1 MTAFSAEPLRSAFTG
16 SILVDGDEGFAAF
29 PFAVGAPSV
38 VVRPETVDDVTS
50 ALLLA
55 RQNTLA
61 VSVRSGGHSGGAWTS
76 TAGGLVLDM
85 SAFAD
90 IDVDGEF
97 VTIGTGSTW
106 GAVAAA
112 LQPHGLAISS
122 GDTKSVG
129 VGGLTL
135 GGGLGWLVRKYG
147 LALDSLVAA
156 RIVTA
161 NGDLVTASAGQNAE
175 LFWAIRGGGGNFG
188 VVLDFTFRAR
198 RLDGVVHGVLALGG
212 DLAVTIRGV
221 RDVLRSAPEELNVTL
236 MRFPAMG
243 GEPAGAPSLH
253 VLWAGSDLDE
263 AMAAI
268 QPLLDLPGVTTDGV
282 TAKPYADALEDPHL
296 PPPGTPVPTMVGNN
310 GWLPELSDAAV
321 EAIAAMAGQMPSSML
336 VIRFLL
342 GAFNR
347 VPADSTAFG
356 WRDAEAL
363 VMAVAF
369 LPPGA
374 DAALVEQTEAM
385 WQPVAG
391 FTVGTYGNF
400 AATAGERIVTLM
412 YPPQTRARLELVKRE
427 WDPKNLFNQN
437 QNVGP
442 PTI

>member
-1 MTAFSAEPLRSAFTG
+1 MTAFSAEPLRSSFSG

-38 VVRPETVDDVTS
+38 VVRPATVDDVMS
-50 ALLLA
+50 ALLFA
-55 RQNTLA
+55 RENTLA
-61 VSVRSGGHSGGAWTS
+61 VSIRSGGHSGGSWTS

-122 GDTKSVG
+122 GDTTSVG

-198 RLDGVVHGVLALGG
+198 RLDGVVHGVLELGG
-212 DLAVTIRGV
+212 DLAATIRGI
-221 RDVLRSAPEELNVTL
+221 RDIIRSAPEELNVTL

-268 QPLLDLPGVTTDGV
+268 QPLLNLPGVSTEGV

-296 PPPGTPVPTMVGNN
+296 PPPGAPVPTMVGNN
-310 GWLPELSDAAV
+310 GWLPELSDPAI
-321 EAIAAMAGQMPSSML
+321 EAIAAQMPSSML

-369 LPPGA
+369 LPPDA
-374 DAALVEQTEAM
+374 DPALVEQTEAM
-385 WQPVAG
+385 WLPVVG
-391 FTVGTYGNF
+391 FTEGTYGNF
-400 AATAGERIVTLM
+400 STSAGERIVTLM
-412 YPPQTRARLELVKRE
+412 YPQQTRARLELVKRE

-442 PTI
+442 ATI